1 MKQVFIACLL
11 ALLGLNASA
20 QFSKANLQA
29 SGLTCALCTK
39 AINNSLEQLSFI
51 QSVKPDI
58 KTSSFLIE
66 FKEGADID
74 IDALRKGVED
84 AGFSVAKLQL
94 TGTFDQLPV
103 AQDEHATINGK
114 TFHFL
119 AVKKQTLTGEQVLT
133 IVDKNFIPAK
143 EFKKYSKSSSMSCV
157 QTGKAGDCCKKEGLS
172 ADSRIYHVTI

>member
-1 MKQVFIACLL
+1 MKQLIIACCLL
-11 ALLGLNASA
+11 LLGTGGFA
-20 QFSKANLQA
+20 QFSKASLQA

-51 QSVKPDI
+51 KSVQPDI
-58 KTSSFLIE
+58 KSSSFLIE
-66 FKEGADID
+66 FKEGAAVD

-94 TGTFDQLPV
+94 TGQFNALPV
-103 AQDEHATINGK
+103 EPDEHATINGT

-119 AVKKQTLTGEQVLT
+119 SVKKQVISGEQVFTL
-133 IVDKNFIPAK
+133 VDKSFLPAK

-157 QTGKAGDCCKKEGLS
+157 QTGKAGDCCKKDGVS
-172 ADSRIYHVTI
+172 ADTRIYHVTI

>member
-1 MKQVFIACLL
+1 MKQFIIACFLVV
-11 ALLGLNASA
+11 LGSGSFA

-51 QSVKPDI
+51 KSVKPEI
-58 KTSSFLIE
+58 KTSSFIIE
-66 FKEGADID
+66 FKEGAAID

-94 TGTFDQLPV
+94 TGNFDQLAV
-103 AQDEHATINGK
+103 QSDEHASLNGK

-119 AVKKQTLTGEQVLT
+119 SVKKQTLSGEQVLT
-133 IVDKNFIPAK
+133 VVDKDFLPAK

-157 QTGKAGDCCKKEGLS
+157 QTGKAGDCCKKEGLT
-172 ADSRIYHVTI
+172 ADTRIYHVTI